1 MKVKNWE
8 VEVSAQCAIIIDSF
22 GTQIEVRVRA
32 KMDISFFRSQQVRE
46 DDRCSSWREVIMFST
61 SIASAPLF
69 LQLDTFHFSRDIQ
82 TRSQTIPLHHL
93 KKYKSVPV
101 I

>member
-32 KMDISFFRSQQVRE
+32 KLDISFFRSQQVRE

-69 LQLDTFHFSRDIQ
+69 LQLGTFHLAKIYRL
-82 TRSQTIPLHHL
+82 RVTISLHHL
-93 KKYKSVPV
+93 KKYKSAPV